1 MKSRFFLFIILAL
14 LPLASSAQTDLGLW
28 TGAEAQFK
36 LSKKWQ
42 TEIEAELRTRD
53 AVSSI
58 DRWSLGASAEF
69 SPVSLLGLGV
79 GYSFQDQYKDSRLT
93 AKGNVVD
100 DYWRIRNRLF
110 GQVKL
115 KFRPSI
121 FKLDLRLRYQFTR
134 KSEVSVAK
142 FSSSG
147 VRKDNEVREAESE
160 NIFRSR
166 VGLAVRTKSIFT
178 PSVSYEFF
186 NDLADGFSLA
196 KQRLSLGSDVRL
208 TKRHSI
214 YFGYVRNFYPDSDDD
229 GTGNAIQ
236 LGYKIKF

>member
-1 MKSRFFLFIILAL
+1 MKSSFSLPLILAL

-28 TGAEAQFK
+28 TGAGAQFK

-53 AVSSI
+53 AVSSV

-69 SPVSLLGLGV
+69 SPVNLLELGA
-79 GYSFQDQYKDSRLT
+79 GYSFQDQYKDSRVT

-100 DYWRIRNRLF
+100 DYWRVRNRLF
-110 GQVKL
+110 GQVKV

-142 FSSSG
+142 YSSSG
-147 VRKDNEVREAESE
+147 VRKDNEVCEAESD

-166 VGLAVRTKSIFT
+166 VGLAVKTKSIFT

-208 TKRHSI
+208 SKRHSV
-214 YFGYVRNFYPDSDDD
+214 YFGYVRNFHPDSDDD

>member
-1 MKSRFFLFIILAL
+1 MKSKFLLLAAL
-14 LPLASSAQTDLGLW
+14 TILPLMSAAQTDLGLW

-53 AVSSI
+53 ALSSI

-69 SPVSLLGLGV
+69 SPVNLLGLGV
-79 GYSFQDQYKDSRLT
+79 GYSFQDQYRDSRVT
-93 AKGNVVD
+93 AKGNIVD

-110 GQVKL
+110 GQVKF

-121 FKLDLRLRYQFTR
+121 LKLDLRLRYQFTR

-178 PSVSYEFF
+178 PAVSFEFF

-208 TKRHSI
+208 SKRNSI
-214 YFGYVRNFYPDSDDD
+214 YFGYVRNFYSDSDDD